1 MGKKTIAILVLFIV
15 FILGYASNFSIAETV
30 KLRTFDAL
38 VKTPKPSGYFTI
50 IDIDKDLLDQE
61 GGWPFPRQKLAE
73 IQYKIMVEGAI
84 GVGWVVNF
92 SYPDRF
98 GGDTFFA
105 DFINDIPT
113 VVATFS
119 TDNDLQPPTTGTVTL
134 GYQGELPGIEVQ
146 GYMPNVDAISKNALE
161 GIVSAPTEIDNLVR
175 RMPLLYKT
183 DGGYTPAFGT
193 QVLKRLAEAET
204 YIVKQ
209 NEFGIE
215 EITVEGIPPVKTD
228 NLGRK
233 WISWVDI
240 PRTNMQEL
248 DVEGKFVFIG
258 TSVPGILP
266 QIATP
271 KGLLYPQDIQAS
283 LSESIL
289 NQNSPY
295 IPDYAPA
302 VELLLLI
309 ISMSLIWLVIN
320 KLPLVYGLGAFIAVL
335 LATGL
340 LGAYTIQ
347 NGLLIDWTWSFI
359 ACFVTGATGFYLNYS
374 EQYKLRQQIKKQ
386 FEHYLDPRQ
395 VKKLQDDP
403 GILKLGGEKRYATFL
418 FTDVRGFTALSEKL
432 DPEQVTYIMNK
443 ALTAQVKAVQKHSG
457 MVDKFIGD
465 ALMAVFGAPLDLE
478 NHEEKA
484 LLCALDIRANMAKL
498 NEELVEQGLD
508 PVEIGIG
515 INTGWATIG
524 NMGSETRFDY
534 SCIGRAVNL
543 AARLESGTK
552 EAQAHILIGK
562 QTEVGIEFNLTPL
575 GTMMFKG
582 IENPEEVFTW
592 DTSSV

>member
-1 MGKKTIAILVLFIV
+1 VGKKTIAIFVLFTI
-15 FILGYASNFSIAETV
+15 FIIGYGLNFSLAQTV

-38 VKTPKPSGYFTI
+38 VETPAASGYFTI
-50 IDIDKDLLDQE
+50 LDIDKKMLDEE

-73 IQYKIMVEGAI
+73 IQYKLMVEGAI

-98 GGDTFFA
+98 GGDEAFTN
-105 DFINDIPT
+105 FISDLPT

-119 TDNDLQPPTTGTVTL
+119 TNNNLQPPTTGTVTL
-134 GYQGELPGIEVQ
+134 GYQGDLPGIEVQ
-146 GYMPNVDAISKNALE
+146 GYMPNIEVISNNAME
-161 GIVSAPTEIDNLVR
+161 GLVSAPTEIDNLVR

-183 DGGYTPAFGT
+183 NGGYTPAFGT
-193 QVLKRLAEAET
+193 QVLKRLADAET

-215 EITVEGIPPVKTD
+215 EITVEGVPSVKTD

-240 PRTNMQEL
+240 PRTNMQDL
-248 DVEGKFVFIG
+248 DVAGKFVFIG

-302 VELLLLI
+302 VELLMLI
-309 ISMSLIWLVIN
+309 LSMALIWLVIN
-320 KLPLVYGLGAFIAVL
+320 KLPLVYGLGSFIVVL
-335 LATGL
+335 VSTGL
-340 LGAYTIQ
+340 IGSYMIK

-395 VKKLQDDP
+395 VKRLQEDP
-403 GILKLGGEKRYATFL
+403 SILKLGGEKRYATFL

-432 DPEQVTYIMNK
+432 EPEQVTYIMNK
-443 ALTAQVKAVQKHSG
+443 ALTAQVAAVQKHGG

-465 ALMAVFGAPLDLE
+465 ALFAVFGAPLDLE

-484 LLCALDIRANMAKL
+484 ILCALDMRANMAKL
-498 NEELVEQGLD
+498 NKELEEQGLD
-508 PVEIGIG
+508 PVEIGCG
-515 INTGWATIG
+515 INSGYAVIG

-534 SCIGRAVNL
+534 SCVGRAVNL

-552 EAQAHILIGK
+552 EAKAHILIGK
-562 QTEVGIEFNLTPL
+562 ATELAIEFNLTPL

-582 IENPEEVFTW
+582 IENPVEVYTW
-592 DTSSV
+592 DTSSL